1 VLQRDADFDLLPST
15 APPRVGQVLR
25 LCLRKDPNQ
34 RVADIR
40 DVRLALEGAFD
51 MPAAA
56 MSAAASVLPR
66 ASRVAWGIATIAVLV
81 TASLVVP
88 TLRHLREAAAPDRGV
103 TSLAMSVAPSERLG
117 PTQFFGR
124 PSRTAFAISPD
135 GATIVFSGEAGP
147 VGFGDDPAA
156 AAAAGRKTMLYRRP
170 LGEAHATAMPGT
182 EGAEYPFF
190 SPDGASV
197 GFAVGTPTGNKL
209 KKVALAGGP
218 PIDVCDMAVPASDTG
233 LRGGRIGGASWGP
246 SNIIVFAFHGLWMVS
261 SSSGKPVAFVEE
273 APDARVLSPQILPD
287 GKTVLFTELSAGDA
301 ENAHVVAVDV
311 ATKQRKTILTS
322 AADARY
328 SPTGHL
334 VFLRKAALL
343 AVPFDANRLKV
354 GAPVPLIAGI
364 MQSTNAPNGNDETAM
379 GQFDLSASGVL
390 VYASG
395 DRYPDVRNSLVRV
408 DRKGVETKI
417 AETPGSF
424 YFLRVSPSGNRFV
437 GARAGE
443 GSRASDLWSYELE
456 VGTSTRLTS
465 TGDVPFVLF
474 SPNGTTLMYTKR
486 GSNPGIYTMP
496 VDGSGSPQRVI
507 DGSPRVVIP
516 LSWSP
521 DEKWLATLEGVGDVS
536 QIVVRPL
543 RDGKPD
549 TGEPRRFS
557 PSTYEQRDAEFAP
570 DARWLAYSTTESGA
584 SEVYVQPFP
593 GPGRKRRISSN
604 SGFNPAWSRN
614 GQELF
619 YLTVKPGDARV
630 MRMMAV
636 DVSTVGDLRIGIPHQ
651 LFEGSYNPSIPVR
664 SYDVTPDGT
673 FIMSRATWPPD
684 QPVTLLNVVLDW
696 ASQLKARVPV
706 EK

>member
-1 VLQRDADFDLLPST
+1 VLRRDHDFDLPST
-15 APPRVGQVLR
+15 AQPPIGQVLR
-25 LCLRKDPNQ
+25 LCLRKDPKQ

-56 MSAAASVLPR
+56 MSAAASVPSRPPR
-66 ASRVAWGIATIAVLV
+66 AAWGIAAAAVLAA
-81 TASLVVP
+81 ASLAVP
-88 TLRHLREAAAPDRGV
+88 TLRHLHESAPPDTRI

-147 VGFGDDPAA
+147 VGFGDDPPAP
-156 AAAAGRKTMLYRRP
+156 AAGRKTMLYRRP

-218 PIDVCDMAVPASDTG
+218 PIDVCDMAVPGGETDFG
-233 LRGGRIGGASWGP
+233 GGRIDGASWGP
-246 SNIIVFAFHGLWMVS
+246 SDIIVFAFHGLWTVS
-261 SSSGKPVAFVEE
+261 SSSGKPVALVEE
-273 APDARVLSPQILPD
+273 APDTRVLSPQILPD
-287 GKTVLFTELSAGDA
+287 GKTVLFTELSAGNA

-311 ATKQRKTILTS
+311 ATKQRKTILTN

-334 VFLRKAALL
+334 LFVRNAALL
-343 AVPFDANRLKV
+343 AVPFDASRLEV

-364 MQSTNAPNGNDETAM
+364 MQSTNAPNGSDETAM
-379 GQFDLSASGVL
+379 GQLALSTSGVL

-395 DRYPDVRNSLVRV
+395 DRYPDVRSLLVRV
-408 DRKGVETKI
+408 DRKGSETTI

-424 YFLRVSPSGNRFV
+424 NFLRVSPSGNRFV
-437 GARAGE
+437 GGRAAE
-443 GSRASDLWSYELE
+443 GSRSIDLWTYELPG
-456 VGTSTRLTS
+456 GTSTRLTS
-465 TGDVPFVLF
+465 TGDVPFVLL
-474 SPNGTTLMYTKR
+474 SPDGTTLMYTKR
-486 GSNPGIYTMP
+486 GSNRGIYTMP
-496 VDGSGSPQRVI
+496 VDGTSSPQRVI
-507 DGSPRVVIP
+507 EGSPKAVIP
-516 LSWSP
+516 LSWSS
-521 DEKWLATLEGVGDVS
+521 DGKWLATLEVVGGVN
-536 QIVVRPL
+536 QIFVRPL

-549 TGEPRRFS
+549 VGEPRRFS
-557 PSTYEQRDAEFAP
+557 PSTYEQRDAEFSP

-593 GPGRKRRISSN
+593 GPGRKWRISSN
-604 SGFNPAWSRN
+604 IGFNPAWSRT
-614 GQELF
+614 GLELF
-619 YLTVKPGDARV
+619 YLTVKPGDALV
-630 MRMMAV
+630 LRMMAV
-636 DVSTVGDLRIGIPHQ
+636 DVSTTGDFKAGIPHQ
-651 LFEGSYNPSIPVR
+651 LFEGPYTPSLPVR
-664 SYDVTPDGT
+664 SYDVTPDGA

-684 QPVTLLNVVLDW
+684 QPVALLNVVLGW
-696 ASQLKARVPV
+696 ASQLKAKVPV
-706 EK
+706 GK